1 MVREREV
8 VGAEIKRLGEML
20 AKRKNKPGYGEN
32 VVEIEK
38 RLVDLRAELVG
49 PD

>member
-32 VVEIEK
+32 VAEIEK
-38 RLVDLRAELVG
+38 QLAALRTEYVG
-49 PD
+49 PE